1 MNDTPTSA
9 VSAAP
14 EHAEEQWGCPE
25 CGGTEVVEPDGDGE
39 LACKGCGLILEAE
52 AVDDREEWR
61 AFTQRETERKAR
73 AGEPVTYTRHD
84 MGVSTEIG
92 TGAGE
97 LSKVAGRKRAQYAR
111 LQEWHSRRTGS
122 KNRNLGFAYSELRR
136 LSSQLSLPDAVQ
148 EEAAR
153 LYEKA
158 VDKELVK
165 GRSMEGV
172 LTGLIYAVA
181 RKQGVPRTL
190 DEIAEA
196 SGLEPKT
203 IGRTYRYVA
212 RELGLDIVPAEPED
226 YVPRFADALQVSGS
240 VQARARTLIEQAR
253 EAGLLAGKQRTG
265 VTAAALYVAAL
276 LEGEKRTQQRIADI
290 VGVTVVTLRNR
301 YQELMDAV
309 GLEDA
314 FGGRAD

>member
-1 MNDTPTSA
+1 MNDTSA
-9 VSAAP
+9 SSVSAAP
-14 EHAEEQWGCPE
+14 EHAEEQRGCPE
-25 CGGTEVVEPDGDGE
+25 CGGTEVVDPSGDGE
-39 LACKGCGLILEAE
+39 LVCKECGLILEAE

-111 LQEWHSRRTGS
+111 LQEWHSRRTGA

-136 LSSQLSLPDAVQ
+136 LGSQLSLPDAVQ

-172 LTGLIYAVA
+172 LTAVVYAVA
-181 RKQGVPRTL
+181 RDHGTPRTL
-190 DEIAEA
+190 DELTDAVGIE
-196 SGLEPKT
+196 SRE

-212 RELGLDIVPAEPED
+212 RELGLDIMPVDPED
-226 YVPRFADALQVSGS
+226 YLPRFASALDLSGA
-240 VQARARTLIEQAR
+240 VQARGRRLIEDAR
-253 EAGLLAGKQRTG
+253 AANLFLGKGRTG
-265 VTAAALYVAAL
+265 VAAAALYTAAV
-276 LEGEKRTQQRIADI
+276 LEGERRTQQAVAD
-290 VGVTVVTLRNR
+290 VAGVTVVTIRNR
-301 YQELMDAV
+301 YQEIVDV
-309 GLEDA
+309 LELDVA
-314 FGGRAD
+314 L

>member
-1 MNDTPTSA
+1 MNDTSA
-9 VSAAP
+9 SSVSAAP
-14 EHAEEQWGCPE
+14 EHGEEQRGCPE
-25 CGGTEVVEPDGDGE
+25 CGGTEVVEPGGDGE
-39 LACKGCGLILEAE
+39 LVCKGCGLILEAE

-92 TGAGE
+92 SGAGE
-97 LSKVAGRKRAQYAR
+97 LSTVAGKKRAQYAR
-111 LQEWHSRRTGS
+111 MQQWHSRITGS
-122 KNRNLGFAYSELRR
+122 KNRNLGFAFSELKR
-136 LSSQLSLPDAVQ
+136 LASQLGLAESVQ

-172 LTGLIYAVA
+172 LTAIVYAVA
-181 RKQGVPRTL
+181 RTQGTPRTL
-190 DEIAEA
+190 EEIGEA
-196 SGLEPKT
+196 SGIEARD

-212 RELGLDIVPAEPED
+212 RELGLDIKPAEPED
-226 YVPRFADALQVSGS
+226 YLPRFASELQVSGR
-240 VQARARTLIEQAR
+240 VQVRARTLIEQAR
-253 EAGLLAGKQRTG
+253 DANLLAGKGRTG
-265 VTAAALYVAAL
+265 IAAAALYTAAV
-276 LEGEKRTQQRIADI
+276 LEKETRTQDQVADAA
-290 VGVTVVTLRNR
+290 GVTVVTLRNR

-309 GLEDA
+309 GLGDA

>member
-1 MNDTPTSA
+1 MNETSA
-9 VSAAP
+9 SSVSAAP
-14 EHAEEQWGCPE
+14 EHGEEQRGCPE
-25 CGGTEVVEPDGDGE
+25 CGGREVVEPGGDGE
-39 LACKGCGLILEAE
+39 LVCKGCGLILEAE

-92 TGAGE
+92 IGTGE

-172 LTGLIYAVA
+172 LTAVVYAVA
-181 RKQGVPRTL
+181 RDHGTPRTL
-190 DEIAEA
+190 DELAEA
-196 SGLEPKT
+196 VGIESRE

-212 RELGLDIVPAEPED
+212 RELGLDIMPVDPED
-226 YVPRFADALQVSGS
+226 YLPRFASALDLSGA
-240 VQARARTLIEQAR
+240 VQARARRLIEDAR
-253 EAGLLAGKQRTG
+253 AANLFLGKGRTG
-265 VTAAALYVAAL
+265 VAAAALYTAAV
-276 LEGEKRTQQRIADI
+276 LEGERRTQQAVAD
-290 VGVTVVTLRNR
+290 VAGVTVVTIRNR
-301 YQELMDAV
+301 YQEIVDV
-309 GLEDA
+309 LELDVA
-314 FGGRAD
+314 L